1 MFSGCVFSDG
11 DGVVAN
17 FDLGFEERFGVNIK
31 GLKVEVWQ
39 QMIADTQGQ
48 FFEELPLM
56 PDWEYYWG
64 SILPYKPRILTGCP
78 RIGYDLAAEAKH
90 AYYMKHLGPS
100 YREMHGEELQVITCL
115 SKEKP
120 LHMTAPGD
128 ILFDDMIYNLKP
140 WEKAGGKGIYF
151 KNAHQA
157 IYIFNKVIVDE
168 PIKAA

>member
-1 MFSGCVFSDG
+1 MFSNNVFSDG
-11 DGVVAN
+11 DGCVAD
-17 FDLGFEERFGVNIK
+17 FDTGFETRFGVEAK

-56 PDWEYYWG
+56 PNWEYYWG

-78 RIGYDLAAEAKH
+78 RIGYDLAADAKV

-100 YREMHGEELQVITCL
+100 YREMHGEDLKVITCL

-128 ILFDDMIYNLKP
+128 VLIDDMIYNLKA
-140 WEKAGGKGIYF
+140 WEKAGGRTVRFKTAKQAVYF
-151 KNAHQA
+151 
-157 IYIFNKVIVDE
+157 FNKVIVDE